1 MSGKT
6 VRRMEGK
13 TRTSARQTKQLSAT
27 KAIQVAF
34 DKHGE
39 KIYHHKRTA
48 EEVKMVIP
56 WDFVHS
62 KKPKNSKLQYVQ
74 PVC

>member
-6 VRRMEGK
+6 VGRVEGK

-34 DKHGE
+34 DKHGG
-39 KIYHHKRTA
+39 KIIQHKRTA

-56 WDFVHS
+56 WNFVHS
-62 KKPKNSKLQYVQ
+62 KKNPKDRL
-74 PVC
+74 